1 MSKKDIF
8 GSARHFFLQKPELID
23 QTEEVIT
30 NILVNDVML
39 EVAEQTLI
47 DFSERPLELL
57 PFWQNY
63 PPEQRGR
70 QPKGTSIPWL
80 ELGEKTISSNFI
92 KQLGNVF
99 PQIQFPGLPTGG
111 DIRFWVNDVF
121 VHLDIK
127 LTGPNDNPD
136 EVVVPPNQ
144 VSGDGYK
151 WDRLGVLNNSHPII
165 YLTGSTTKGKVNYYF
180 QPKLPPIYV
189 IDKKP
194 LLCLTLF
201 LEAVYDVKS
210 LGDHPLKYF
219 EISCVPNGL
228 NMFLGPKYANTK
240 GLLIA
245 GKDDNTKDEDTK
257 RIRVRLDPL
266 TKIQP
271 WRSIKII
278 KNYGE
283 WQAIPRNSV

>member
-1 MSKKDIF
+1 MSIKTIYE
-8 GSARHFFLQKPELID
+8 SARHFFLQKPHLINEIEKEFTD
-23 QTEEVIT
+23 V
-30 NILVNDVML
+30 LVNKVML
-39 EVAEQTLI
+39 QVAEKTLI
-47 DFSERPLELL
+47 DFSKRPVELL
-57 PFWQNY
+57 SFWQNY

-92 KQLGNVF
+92 KRLGEVYSN
-99 PQIQFPGLPTGG
+99 IEFPGLPTGG
-111 DIRFWVNDVF
+111 DIRFYTKNVL

-144 VSGDGYK
+144 VSGDGFK
-151 WDRLGVLNNSHPII
+151 WDQNGVLNNSHPII
-165 YLTGSTTKGKVNYYF
+165 YLTGPTRGQVNYNF

-189 IDKKP
+189 LDNKH

-228 NMFLGPKYANTK
+228 NMFMGPKYADTK

-266 TKIQP
+266 TNIHN
-271 WRSIKII
+271 WRSMKIL
-278 KNYGE
+278 KRNGVWE
-283 WQAIPRNSV
+283 TIPRKTI